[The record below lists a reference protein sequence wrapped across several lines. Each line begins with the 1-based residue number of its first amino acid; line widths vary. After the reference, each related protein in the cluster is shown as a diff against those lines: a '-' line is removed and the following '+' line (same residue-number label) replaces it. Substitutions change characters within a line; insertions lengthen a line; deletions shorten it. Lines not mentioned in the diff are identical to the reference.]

1 MTPEALHRTVDGA
14 TVGAGPGRTLLLD
27 DDLLHRLEHGAFR
40 YFVDAVNPA
49 NGLVADRSRKDSPAS
64 IAVVG
69 FALSAYTVA
78 VERGWLSRE
87 DAVAR
92 TLVTLRFFEASAQ
105 GSTPDMTGYKGFYY
119 HFLDL
124 QNGKRVWQCE
134 VSPIDTA
141 LLFAGVLTVGAYF
154 SGATS
159 SEAEIRTLARELY
172 RRVDWDWA
180 RNGKAAV
187 MQGWK
192 PECGFLHYGWQGY
205 NEAALLYVLGLGSP
219 THPLPSTSYAAW
231 TATYQ
236 WERIYGCD
244 LLYAGP
250 LFVHQF
256 SHAWI
261 DFRKI
266 QDSFMREKGSD
277 YFENSCRAIAVQ
289 REYARRDPNEF
300 GTYGLDCWGLSAGD
314 GPRFGTMRVR
324 GRERRFFE
332 YAARGVPF
340 GPDDGTIAPVAALAS
355 VPFAPAPALSA
366 VRHFLEQYPE
376 WEESWQLPSGFN
388 TAAPGSDSRG
398 WISEGFY
405 GLDQGLAV
413 LMIEN
418 YRSGLIWRLMRD
430 SPPIR
435 TGLKRAGFR
444 GVWL

>member
-1 MTPEALHRTVDGA
+1 MT
-14 TVGAGPGRTLLLD
+14 TVGAGPGQTPLLD
-27 DDLLHRLEHGAFR
+27 DDLLNRLEHGAFR

-78 VERGWLSRE
+78 VERGWLTRE
-87 DAVAR
+87 DAAAR
-92 TLVTLRFFEASAQ
+92 TLVTLRFFGASAQ
-105 GSTPDMTGYKGFYY
+105 GSTPDVTGYKGFYY
-119 HFLDL
+119 HFLDM
-124 QNGKRVWQCE
+124 QSGKRVWQCE

-154 SGATS
+154 TDATS

-172 RRVDWDWA
+172 GRIDWDWA
-180 RNGKAAV
+180 RNGKPAV
-187 MQGWK
+187 SQGWK

-236 WERIYGCD
+236 WERIYGRD

-266 QDSFMREKGSD
+266 KDSFMREKGSD
-277 YFENSCRAIAVQ
+277 YFENSCRAVDVQ
-289 REYARRDPNEF
+289 REYARRDPNEY
-300 GTYGLDCWGLSAGD
+300 GTYGPDCWGLSAGD
-314 GPRFGTMRVR
+314 GPSLGTLRVC

-355 VPFAPAPALSA
+355 LPFAPAVTLSA
-366 VRHFLEQYPE
+366 VRSFLDLYPE
-376 WEESWQLPSGFN
+376 WADIGRLPSGFN
-388 TAAPGSDSRG
+388 RVAPGVDSRG
-398 WISEGFY
+398 WVSEGSY

-418 YRSGLIWRLMRD
+418 HRSGLIWKLMRS
-430 SPPIR
+430 SPHIR
-435 TGLKRAGFR
+435 LGLKRAGFR
-444 GVWL
+444 GGWL